1 MKSSDKLI
9 EIEMAERERFLA
21 LSDQEK
27 RRLVIDRN
35 FLNVSPVASTSKEYE
50 SKLSKEQRE
59 RLEIIEKRQAF
70 YNQQSAPST
79 STEPATNKAAK
90 ALPDIKII
98 SRCWQCAVDMST
110 QTPFEYLD
118 YKFCSSKCL
127 SAHRQKSKKWRGV

>member
-1 MKSSDKLI
+1 
-9 EIEMAERERFLA
+9 MAERERFLA

-27 RRLVIDRN
+27 RRLVINRN
-35 FLNVSPVASTSKEYE
+35 FLNVSPVAATSKEYE

-70 YNQQSAPST
+70 YNQSAPSA
-79 STEPATNKAAK
+79 STEPAK

-98 SRCWQCAVDMST
+98 SRCWQCAVDLST

-127 SAHRQKSKKWRGV
+127 SAHRQKGKK

>member
-1 MKSSDKLI
+1 
-9 EIEMAERERFLA
+9 MAERERFLA
-21 LSDQEK
+21 LTDQEK

-35 FLNVSPVASTSKEYE
+35 FLNVSPVATTSKEYE
-50 SKLSKEQRE
+50 SKLTKEQRE

-70 YNQQSAPST
+70 YNQSAPRT
-79 STEPATNKAAK
+79 SNPEPTKA

-98 SRCWQCAVDMST
+98 SRCWQCAVDLST

-127 SAHRQKSKKWRGV
+127 SAHRQKNKK